1 MLDIKNY
8 ENKIKEICN
17 KLHIKRLALFGSA
30 TTDRFSSKS
39 DIDIVVEFNIQKN
52 ENLFN
57 TYFTLKEKLE
67 NLFHRPVDIIVGDSV
82 KNPYLK
88 QAIESTRKTV
98 YAG

>member
-17 KLHIKRLALFGSA
+17 RLHIKRLALFGSA
-30 TTDRFSSKS
+30 TTDEFGPKS
-39 DIDIVVEFNIQKN
+39 DVDVIVEFDMQENN
-52 ENLFN
+52 NLFN
-57 TYFTLKEKLE
+57 TYFALKEELE
-67 NLFHRPVDIIVGDSV
+67 SIFHRPVDIVVERSV
-82 KNPYLK
+82 TNPYLK